1 MIARLALVGVA
12 VDAAGKHGQEVAQW
26 TRNHKQ
32 FDEATL
38 LGERG
43 AFAGLYAC
51 PDAGEAYSAAYL
63 TQVSTFLS
71 FPVAEDRLFK
81 GQANM
86 EGASHAMFKQTA
98 LHKTVDLFDFFMQHL
113 SWYERLLGASDAQSL
128 QTEMTRAA
136 RAVVR
141 ARRPRRRRRARPA
154 AAGGR
159 RRRRRGRRAHARRRR
174 RRDAVHVTQ
183 AATRATR
190 R

>member
-1 MIARLALVGVA
+1 MIARLALVSVA

-98 LHKTVDLFDFFMQHL
+98 LHKVCSESVFPRW
-113 SWYERLLGASDAQSL
+113 SQSN
-128 QTEMTRAA
+128 
-136 RAVVR
+136 
-141 ARRPRRRRRARPA
+141 P
-154 AAGGR
+154 
-159 RRRRRGRRAHARRRR
+159 
-174 RRDAVHVTQ
+174 DCS
-183 AATRATR
+183 
-190 R
+190 